1 LDGEKWSGFLIT
13 FSGSRGQSPGLKL
26 FWNRPTCEV
35 PGGLTAVLLANKANN
50 EYEQANKKQRQRP
63 KSEAAPGYNLLYPRG
78 HPLIKGMG
86 PRRHQR
92 GRLTARSNNFHPV
105 TSV

>member
-1 LDGEKWSGFLIT
+1 VS
-13 FSGSRGQSPGLKL
+13 
-26 FWNRPTCEV
+26 
-35 PGGLTAVLLANKANN
+35 ANKANN
-50 EYEQANKKQRQRP
+50 EYEQANKEQRKRP

-92 GRLTARSNNFHPV
+92 GRLTARSNNFPPV